1 MLDLDLVYRPEN
13 FASRRSTKE
22 ATPSASSGRDPTF
35 VKKKTQRVLY
45 ARPNQH
51 PGPCTFCR
59 SAAHRLQTAL
69 AAAHGVSAAQV
80 VLRWALQRGCSVL
93 PKSSQPA
100 RLAENLALT
109 GFALSDAEMEAIGA
123 LDQRR
128 RFNDPGVFCLGM
140 GAFCPIFD

>member
-1 MLDLDLVYRPEN
+1 M
-13 FASRRSTKE
+13 
-22 ATPSASSGRDPTF
+22 ATPADSALIHPT
-35 VKKKTQRVLY
+35 V
-45 ARPNQH
+45 
-51 PGPCTFCR
+51 
-59 SAAHRLQTAL
+59 TAL